1 MTRSNY
7 PDLSTRMGILLAMS
21 LVLATGW
28 AQQKVYKHV
37 DENGKVVYSDEPLND
52 SAEEVK
58 LKPLSVVQIDKLA
71 GTIPPSTAAVA
82 EEPPNLGYKY
92 DVFRIASPGD
102 KSTLTGSQQSV
113 TASLEI
119 FPELRDQHM
128 IRYFYDGLPVA
139 TVKSTTYRFSDVFRG
154 EHTLGA
160 AVIDGAGQL
169 VQSAPTITIY
179 NQQARTGNDGLLGPS
194 DNPNDA
200 SNGINNNVNPA
211 QPAGLSGPSNP
222 RPVGGKS
229 GGNNNGGG
237 TP

>member
-1 MTRSNY
+1 MPHYKTQTNAIMTRQNLRN
-7 PDLSTRMGILLAMS
+7 PILRKGSLLFLILAVS
-21 LVLATGW
+21 VSW

-37 DENGKVVYSDEPLND
+37 DENGKVFYSDEPLND

-71 GTIPPSTAAVA
+71 GTVPTPPPAA
-82 EEPPNLGYKY
+82 EPEPEPDLGYGY

-102 KSTLTGSQQSV
+102 KSTLTGSQQAV
-113 TASLEI
+113 TASVDI
-119 FPELRDQHM
+119 SPELRDQHM

-139 TVKSTTYRFSDVFRG
+139 TLKATTYRFNDVFRG

-160 AVIDGAGQL
+160 AVVDDTGQI

-179 NQQARTGNDGLLGPS
+179 NQQARAG
-194 DNPNDA
+194 DA
-200 SNGINNNVNPA
+200 GINPA
-211 QPAGLSGPSNP
+211 QPGGLANP
-222 RPVGGKS
+222 RPVGQKT
-229 GGNNNGGG
+229 GGN